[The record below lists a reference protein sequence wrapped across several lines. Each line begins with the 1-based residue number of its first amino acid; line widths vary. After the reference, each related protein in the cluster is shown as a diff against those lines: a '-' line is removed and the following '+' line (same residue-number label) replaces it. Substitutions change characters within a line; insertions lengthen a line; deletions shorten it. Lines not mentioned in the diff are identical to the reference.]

1 MIRDVLIV
9 GASVAGIGCA
19 NELRRC
25 GFAGGITLVD
35 GQSHLPYDRPPLSK
49 VALSGGDA
57 TQHYR
62 FHEAEHYTLTQLDL
76 RLGSPAAALDA
87 ASRELTLR
95 DGAWL
100 RADAIVIATGAR
112 ARPFPSTRA
121 AGPVHTVRDF
131 DDAAS
136 LRAMLHAGLH
146 LAIIGGGFIGAEVAS
161 SATARGLRV
170 TVMEADEL
178 PFLRVLGPEVAARL
192 AALHRA
198 NGVELRCGT
207 TVERIDQ
214 LALGKDQ
221 LASGKRR
228 LELSTGPAIE
238 ADLVVAGLGALPN
251 VEWLAGSGLAI
262 DDGVTCDAQGRTSA
276 GCVFAAGDAAAWW
289 DAASGRHERH
299 EHWTAAREQSRIVA
313 QAIVGAGEA
322 RWPDF
327 VPYFWSDMHGKRV
340 QMLGATRGADSVE
353 VVFEDLAKGA
363 FLAEYSRNGR
373 LLGVVGC
380 NAAARVMRYSPRL
393 ARGGVEVEPAS

>member
-35 GQSHLPYDRPPLSK
+35 GQPHLPYDRPPLSK
-49 VALSGGDA
+49 AALSGGDTA
-57 TQHYR
+57 PHFR
-62 FHEAEHYTLTQLDL
+62 FHEAEHYARTQLDL
-76 RLGSPAAALDA
+76 RLGSPASALDTTA
-87 ASRELTLR
+87 HELTLR
-95 DGAWL
+95 DGARL

-112 ARPFPSTRA
+112 ARQFPSVHA
-121 AGPVHTVRDF
+121 AGPVHTLRDF
-131 DDAAS
+131 DDAAN
-136 LRAMLHAGLH
+136 LCAMLHAGLH

-161 SATARGLRV
+161 SAAARGLHV
-170 TVMEADEL
+170 TIVEADEL
-178 PFLRVLGPEVAARL
+178 PFLRVLGPEVGTRL
-192 AALHRA
+192 AVLHRA
-198 NGVELRCGT
+198 TGVELRCGT

-214 LALGKDQ
+214 LA
-221 LASGKRR
+221 SGKRR
-228 LELSTGPAIE
+228 MELSAGPAIE
-238 ADLVVAGLGALPN
+238 TDLVVAGLGALPN

-262 DDGVTCDAQGRTSA
+262 NDGVTCDAQGRTSA
-276 GCVFAAGDAAAWW
+276 AGVFAAGDAAAWW
-289 DAASGRHERH
+289 DAASSRHERH

-363 FLAEYSRNGR
+363 FLAEYSSNGR
-373 LLGVVGC
+373 LIGVVGC
-380 NAAARVMRYSPRL
+380 NAAARAMRYGPRL
-393 ARGGVEVEPAS
+393 ARGGAHV

>member
-25 GFAGGITLVD
+25 GFAGGVTLVD
-35 GQSHLPYDRPPLSK
+35 GQPHLPYDRPPLSK
-49 VALSGGDA
+49 AALSGADA
-57 TQHYR
+57 AQHFR
-62 FHEAEHYTLTQLDL
+62 FHEAEHYARTQLDM
-76 RLGSPAAALDA
+76 RLGLPAAALDA

-95 DGAWL
+95 DGTRL

-112 ARPFPSTRA
+112 ARPFPYTRA
-121 AGPVHTVRDF
+121 ASPVHTVRDF

-136 LRAMLHAGLH
+136 LRAMLQAGLH

-161 SATARGLRV
+161 SATTRGLRV
-170 TVMEADEL
+170 TVVEADTL
-178 PFLRVLGPEVAARL
+178 PFLRVLGPEVAARI
-192 AALHRA
+192 AALHRV

-214 LALGKDQ
+214 LA
-221 LASGKRR
+221 SGKRR
-228 LELSTGPAIE
+228 LELSAGPAIE

-276 GCVFAAGDAAAWW
+276 AGVFAAGDAAAWW

-313 QAIVGAGEA
+313 QVIVGAGEA

-327 VPYFWSDMHGKRV
+327 VPYFWSDMHGKRI

-353 VVFEDLAKGA
+353 MVFEDLAKGA
-363 FLAEYSRNGR
+363 FLAEYSSNGR
-373 LLGVVGC
+373 LVGVVGC
-380 NAAARVMRYSPRL
+380 NAAARTMRYGPRL
-393 ARGGVEVEPAS
+393 AQGGAPV

>member
-35 GQSHLPYDRPPLSK
+35 GQPHLPYDRPPLSK
-49 VALSGGDA
+49 AALSGGDA
-57 TQHYR
+57 AQHFR
-62 FHEAEHYTLTQLDL
+62 FHEAEHYALTQLDL

-87 ASRELTLR
+87 AARELTLR
-95 DGAWL
+95 DGARL

-112 ARPFPSTRA
+112 ARQFPSMRA

-131 DDAAS
+131 DDAAG

-161 SATARGLRV
+161 SAIARGLRV
-170 TVMEADEL
+170 TIVEADKL

-214 LALGKDQ
+214 LA
-221 LASGKRR
+221 SGKRR
-228 LELSTGPAIE
+228 LELSAGPAIE

-276 GCVFAAGDAAAWW
+276 GGVFAAGDAAAWW

-340 QMLGATRGADSVE
+340 QMLGATRGAECVE
-353 VVFEDLAKGA
+353 VVFEDLAKGS
-363 FLAEYSRNGR
+363 FLAEYSRHGR

-380 NAAARVMRYSPRL
+380 NAAARVMRYAPRL
-393 ARGGVEVEPAS
+393 ARGDAEVEPAS